1 MNFRSGGGGVSKLSD
16 STDCAAKSNS
26 CKLHSLFNIKEE
38 ELWMFVFFNV
48 GPQWIFWGRE
58 CLQCI
63 RQKKAKILK
72 KKLDFCF
79 ALQTWLHSWL
89 DKYLEKEVEFIAQIA
104 SSYER
109 RRLSFFF
116 IPLKPVL
123 LKKLVLKHHHPIS
136 TTIGF
141 VASKEFRRC
150 CVK

>member
-1 MNFRSGGGGVSKLSD
+1 MPSMHQAKKKL
-16 STDCAAKSNS
+16 K
-26 CKLHSLFNIKEE
+26 
-38 ELWMFVFFNV
+38 
-48 GPQWIFWGRE
+48 FW
-58 CLQCI
+58 
-63 RQKKAKILK
+63 

-123 LKKLVLKHHHPIS
+123 LKKLVLKHHHPIL

-141 VASKEFRRC
+141 VASSQNSEDVASSRFWTFNSCQSFWFSCAWVNFITFNLQLKKLRIFLYDKVFDNRQTWNS
-150 CVK
+150 